1 MRIARFDPFSGAS
14 GDMVLGALI
23 DAGLDPDALRA
34 GLASL
39 PLDPWELRVERVE
52 QGGITGTRASVVV
65 SGEEHARDWAAI
77 RDLIGGSALPPAVRQ
92 RALSVFATLAEA
104 EAGVHGVPVERV
116 HFHEVGGVDAIVDIC
131 GACLGLALLGV
142 ERVYSGPPRVGS
154 GWVQAA
160 HGLLPIPAPA
170 TAALLAAAGAP
181 VATDPPGAE
190 DAPGELLTPTGAAI
204 LTTLAEFRR
213 PAFAPASV
221 GYGFGSK
228 EFPWPNALRVWLGD
242 LAEGGAEEPDAWSGG
257 ADPAAAEPR
266 ELLLETNIDDMN
278 PQFTELVLERLFA
291 AGALD
296 AWVTPVLMKKGR
308 PGVVISAI
316 CAEEDRPALED
327 VLIEQTTTLGVRAR
341 PVERTKAAR
350 RFETTTTRWGDVRLK
365 LRGWK
370 GRVIDVMPEYEDC
383 AALARSAEVPVR
395 EVWNEAH
402 RLGEVYVGQK
412 WQPERPRGLH
422 VVPPPSE
429 RRGDGV
435 E

>member
-34 GLASL
+34 GLAPL
-39 PLDPWELRVERVE
+39 PLDPWELRVERTE
-52 QGGITGTRASVVV
+52 QGGITGTRATIVV

-92 RALSVFATLAEA
+92 RALAVFATLAEA
-104 EAGVHGVPVERV
+104 EAGVHGVPVDRV

-154 GWVQAA
+154 GWVRAA
-160 HGLLPIPAPA
+160 HGLLPVPAPA

-181 VATDPPGAE
+181 VAADPPGAE

-213 PAFAPASV
+213 PAFAPAAV
-221 GYGFGSK
+221 GYGFGGK
-228 EFPWPNALRVWLGD
+228 VFPWPNVLRVWIGD
-242 LAEGGAEEPDAWSGG
+242 LADGGPSQWAADDGDAS
-257 ADPAAAEPR
+257 AVPEPR
-266 ELLLETNIDDMN
+266 ELVLETNIDDMN
-278 PQFTELVLERLFA
+278 PQFTDLLLERLFA

-296 AWVTPVLMKKGR
+296 AWVTPVQMKKGR
-308 PGVVISAI
+308 PGVVVSVL
-316 CAEEDRPALED
+316 CGEGDRRALED
-327 VLIEQTTTLGVRAR
+327 VLVEQTTTLGVRAR

-350 RFETTTTRWGDVRLK
+350 RFEMTTTRWGDVRLK

-383 AALARSAEVPVR
+383 AALAREADVPVR

-412 WQPERPRGLH
+412 WQPERPPGLR
-422 VVPPPSE
+422 VVPPPAG
-429 RRGDGV
+429 RGADGA